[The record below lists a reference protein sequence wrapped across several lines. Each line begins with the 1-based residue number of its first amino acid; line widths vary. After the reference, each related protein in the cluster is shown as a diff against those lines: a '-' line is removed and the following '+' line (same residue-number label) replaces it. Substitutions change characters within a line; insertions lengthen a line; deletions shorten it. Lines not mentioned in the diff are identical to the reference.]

1 MSAMRTSLAF
11 VVLASSCTFG
21 SPAPTPVP
29 VRGDM
34 PHTIAV
40 WPVVDDG
47 HTPRD
52 TLLAGLD
59 AALRQRGHHILTWQV
74 AQELLR
80 GTEVS
85 SPQAAPAAA
94 ARALGADGAMQFV
107 VREFT
112 AAGSRPLREAHW
124 DLEWRLVSL
133 RSGTVLWSTTH
144 RGGWV
149 PPRDAADPNRPLDA
163 EPDVVPIG
171 GRAPFVYLDAA
182 ELLAAL
188 HQQAMAFLP
197 PRSR

>member
-1 MSAMRTSLAF
+1 MSAMRTPLVCMA
-11 VVLASSCTFG
+11 LASACTFG
-21 SPAPTPVP
+21 APAPTPVP

-34 PHTIAV
+34 PRTIAV
-40 WPVVDDG
+40 WPFVHDG
-47 HTPRD
+47 RTTSD
-52 TLLAGLD
+52 VLLNGLD

-85 SPQAAPAAA
+85 SPQEGAAEA
-94 ARALGADGAMQFV
+94 ARALGVDGAMQFV

-133 RSGTVLWSTTH
+133 PSGTVIWSTTH

-171 GRAPFVYLDAA
+171 GRAPFVYRDAA

-188 HQQAMAFLP
+188 HQQAMAMLP
-197 PRSR
+197 ARSR